1 MSRVVGLTGGIGCGK
16 SAVARMMEAL
26 GARVIDADVLAR
38 EAVAP
43 GSPGLARV
51 VARFGPEVLGA
62 DGALDR
68 PRLGAL
74 VFADREAR
82 RDLEAIV
89 HPEVQRLA
97 LERMAAAMADGA
109 ALVVYDVPLLYENG
123 LERSIPEVIVVSA
136 PPELQR
142 ARIAARDGLPPEQIE
157 ARIAAQLPL
166 EEKLRRAD
174 HVIDNGGSLEATRRQ
189 VEALYARL
197 TAEERPRPEETP

>member
-1 MSRVVGLTGGIGCGK
+1 
-16 SAVARMMEAL
+16 MEAL

-109 ALVVYDVPLLYENG
+109 TLVVYDVPLLYENG
-123 LERSIPEVIVVSA
+123 LERSLPEVIVVSA